1 MEDMGMNRD
10 AWIYWYPRKEEIVDE
25 DMPKLEKILRN
36 KGVSRI
42 LDLGCGTGRHTIY
55 FAEKGFDVYG
65 FDLSSYAIQ
74 RSTERLNERNLSAH
88 LLVWDMSK
96 RFPYENEFFDAI
108 IAIRVIHHARMK
120 VIKHVISEVNR
131 TTKKNG
137 YFYAQVPTLERNLK
151 YERLGEKG
159 KLIEPGTRVPLEGS
173 EKGIPHHGFTEQ
185 ELLQLLSSFNFKVKE
200 IHERDEHF
208 NLLAIKR

>member
-1 MEDMGMNRD
+1 MNKD
-10 AWIYWYPRKEEIVDE
+10 TWMYWYPRKEGIIDE
-25 DMPKLEKILRN
+25 DMPKIEKIFRN
-36 KGVSRI
+36 DGVSKI

-65 FDLSSYAIQ
+65 FDFSSNAIQ
-74 RSTERLNERNLSAH
+74 RSKERLKDRNLSAH
-88 LLVWDMSK
+88 LIVWDMSK
-96 RFPYENEFFDAI
+96 KFPYKNEFFDAV
-108 IAIRVIHHARMK
+108 IAIRVIHHAPMR

-131 TTKKNG
+131 ITKKEG

-159 KLIEPGTRVPLEGS
+159 KLIEPGTRVPLEGP

-185 ELLQLLSSFNFKVKE
+185 ELLELLKSFNFKVKE
-200 IHERDEHF
+200 IYERDEHYC
-208 NLLAIKR
+208 LLAIKDVES